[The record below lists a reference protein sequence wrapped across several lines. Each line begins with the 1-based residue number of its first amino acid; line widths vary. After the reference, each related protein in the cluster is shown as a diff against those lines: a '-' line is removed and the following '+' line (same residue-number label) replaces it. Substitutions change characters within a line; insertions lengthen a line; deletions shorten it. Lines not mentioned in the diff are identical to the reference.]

1 MGELYVVATPIGNLQ
16 DMTPRAIDVLRR
28 VSLIAAED
36 TRHSQ
41 RLLRAFDIETPLISY
56 HQHNEQARVERLLT
70 ALESGDVALISD
82 AGTPA
87 ISDPGAVLVC
97 AVREAGYVVTPI
109 PGVSAV
115 IAAAS
120 ASGLIEGPYLFQG
133 FLPRS
138 GEDRRA
144 AMGRMLQ
151 ANVPVVLFESPNRL
165 GATLTH
171 LADFFGDRQAVV
183 ARELT
188 KLHEEIV
195 GGTLGELAAIFS
207 DRDVKGEVVIVVAEA
222 ASESETPTEQSDA
235 RQLAARLVADGLKPS
250 RAARELAKIT
260 GLSGSEAYDLV
271 RSVSASGAPGT
282 SA

>member
-1 MGELYVVATPIGNLQ
+1 
-16 DMTPRAIDVLRR
+16 
-28 VSLIAAED
+28 
-36 TRHSQ
+36 
-41 RLLRAFDIETPLISY
+41 
-56 HQHNEQARVERLLT
+56 
-70 ALESGDVALISD
+70 
-82 AGTPA
+82 
-87 ISDPGAVLVC
+87 
-97 AVREAGYVVTPI
+97 
-109 PGVSAV
+109 
-115 IAAAS
+115 
-120 ASGLIEGPYLFQG
+120 
-133 FLPRS
+133 
-138 GEDRRA
+138 
-144 AMGRMLQ
+144 
-151 ANVPVVLFESPNRL
+151 
-165 GATLTH
+165 
-171 LADFFGDRQAVV
+171 LADFFGVRQAVV

-222 ASESETPTEQSDA
+222 ASESETPTEQSHA